1 MKRLIPRKE
10 ARKYRPGSFEKP
22 FFAVSEVAGALF
34 RPYDLPGLIEL
45 IHECG
50 SSIQNCL
57 REYPKNA
64 ILKKVSDA
72 DWLLVCSRPFS
83 PFTPSGVEFWSEQ
96 PSLGKDRF
104 VGGVREEPSEI
115 GKSASQKIV
124 DAGAGKWVLKE
135 IDHDAF
141 RNTLAIIANRSGTI
155 ANEGS
160 VIFSEG
166 KDWANTSRTL
176 IHEWV
181 RLSADEMHFES
192 RSAIHRYGDLKKTAQ
207 KYVGSDDHWAITGQ
221 SWHWVPATPNVIFE
235 LRE

>member
-1 MKRLIPRKE
+1 MWLLDSELPTRISQER
-10 ARKYRPGSFEKP
+10 YFE
-22 FFAVSEVAGALF
+22 
-34 RPYDLPGLIEL
+34 
-45 IHECG
+45 
-50 SSIQNCL
+50 
-57 REYPKNA
+57 
-64 ILKKVSDA
+64 KVSDA

-160 VIFSEG
+160 VIF
-166 KDWANTSRTL
+166 RR
-176 IHEWV
+176 V
-181 RLSADEMHFES
+181 R
-192 RSAIHRYGDLKKTAQ
+192 
-207 KYVGSDDHWAITGQ
+207 TGQ
-221 SWHWVPATPNVIFE
+221 IQAV
-235 LRE
+235 L